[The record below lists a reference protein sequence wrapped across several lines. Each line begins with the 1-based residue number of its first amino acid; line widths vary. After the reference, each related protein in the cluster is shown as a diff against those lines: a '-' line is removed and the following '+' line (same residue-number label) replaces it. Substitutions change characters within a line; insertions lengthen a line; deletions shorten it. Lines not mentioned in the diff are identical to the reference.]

1 MALPHTSGT
10 ISLLPGFTIT
20 EEVYRGRRR
29 IVYRGI
35 RDRDGVPVLL
45 KTRIDGT
52 AGTEVLTREYA
63 LIQSLDLEG
72 VPRAIDLVRDSD
84 RVVLVLEDSG
94 QRHLKGM
101 IPAGGMDLA
110 VFFGIGVRLAEVLR
124 DAPPQ
129 SHPQGHQSPQ
139 HPGGPRHRTAGAER
153 LQPRVAD
160 ACRAQELR
168 HPSGLEGTIAYLSPE
183 QTGRMNRDVD
193 FRTDLYSLGVTFY
206 EMLTGRLPFGR
217 PTRSS

>member
-84 RVVLVLEDSG
+84 RVVLVLEDWGSG
-94 QRHLKGM
+94 
-101 IPAGGMDLA
+101 IS
-110 VFFGIGVRLAEVLR
+110 R
-124 DAPPQ
+124 D
-129 SHPQGHQSPQ
+129 
-139 HPGGPRHRTAGAER
+139 
-153 LQPRVAD
+153 
-160 ACRAQELR
+160 
-168 HPSGLEGTIAYLSPE
+168 
-183 QTGRMNRDVD
+183 
-193 FRTDLYSLGVTFY
+193 
-206 EMLTGRLPFGR
+206 
-217 PTRSS
+217 